1 MPWRFASLL
10 TNLPSAYLG
19 AQLKDGLVVMVIG
32 MLVVFLFLIILIGA
46 TKAMSKIVGKFVKP
60 EEPKKKVAAAP
71 VATVKDDDAKIAAAI
86 AAAVDQTR

>member
-1 MPWRFASLL
+1 MLALL

-32 MLVVFLFLIILIGA
+32 MLVVFLFLVILIGA
-46 TKAMSKIVGKFVKP
+46 TKAMSKIVGKFAKP

>member
-1 MPWRFASLL
+1 MLALL
-10 TNLPSAYLG
+10 TNLPSAYLA

>member
-1 MPWRFASLL
+1 MLALL

-32 MLVVFLFLIILIGA
+32 MLVVFLFLIIVIGA
-46 TKAMSKIVGKFVKP
+46 AKAMSKIVGKFVKP

>member
-1 MPWRFASLL
+1 MLALL

-60 EEPKKKVAAAP
+60 EEPKKMVAAAP

>member
-1 MPWRFASLL
+1 MLALL
-10 TNLPSAYLG
+10 TNLPSAYLA
-19 AQLKDGLVVMVIG
+19 AQLKDGLVVMVLG

-86 AAAVDQTR
+86 AAAVDKTR

>member
-1 MPWRFASLL
+1 MLALL

-32 MLVVFLFLIILIGA
+32 MLVVFLFLVILIVA

-60 EEPKKKVAAAP
+60 EEPKKGGGGSSGYR
-71 VATVKDDDAKIAAAI
+71 
-86 AAAVDQTR
+86 QG

>member
-1 MPWRFASLL
+1 MLALL

-86 AAAVDQTR
+86 AAAVNQTR

>member
-1 MPWRFASLL
+1 MLALL

-86 AAAVDQTR
+86 EIGRAHV

>member
-1 MPWRFASLL
+1 MLALL

-86 AAAVDQTR
+86 AAAVDKTR

>member
-1 MPWRFASLL
+1 MLALL

-60 EEPKKKVAAAP
+60 AEPKKKVAAAP

>member
-1 MPWRFASLL
+1 MLALL

-19 AQLKDGLVVMVIG
+19 AQLKDGLVGMVIG

>member
-1 MPWRFASLL
+1 MLALL

-32 MLVVFLFLIILIGA
+32 MLVVFLFLVILIGA

-71 VATVKDDDAKIAAAI
+71 GATVKDDDAKIAAAI

>member
-1 MPWRFASLL
+1 MLELL

-60 EEPKKKVAAAP
+60 EEPKKKVAAAL

>member
-1 MPWRFASLL
+1 MLALL

-19 AQLKDGLVVMVIG
+19 AQIKDGLVVMVIG
-32 MLVVFLFLIILIGA
+32 MLVVFLFLIILICA

-60 EEPKKKVAAAP
+60 EEPKKNVAAAP

>member
-1 MPWRFASLL
+1 MLALL

-32 MLVVFLFLIILIGA
+32 MLVVFLFLVILIVA

-60 EEPKKKVAAAP
+60 EEPKKNVAAAP

>member
-1 MPWRFASLL
+1 MLALL
-10 TNLPSAYLG
+10 TNLPSAYLS
-19 AQLKDGLVVMVIG
+19 AQLKDGLVVMVLG
-32 MLVVFLFLIILIGA
+32 MLVVFLFLIILIVA
-46 TKAMSKIVGKFVKP
+46 IKAMSKVVGKFVKP

>member
-1 MPWRFASLL
+1 MLALL

-32 MLVVFLFLIILIGA
+32 MLVVFLFLVILIVA

>member
-1 MPWRFASLL
+1 MLALL

-32 MLVVFLFLIILIGA
+32 MLVVFLFLIILIVA
-46 TKAMSKIVGKFVKP
+46 IKAMSKVIGKFVKP

>member
-1 MPWRFASLL
+1 MLALL
-10 TNLPSAYLG
+10 TNLPSAYLA
-19 AQLKDGLVVMVIG
+19 AQLKDGLVVMVLG

-46 TKAMSKIVGKFVKP
+46 IKVMSKVLGKFVKP

>member
-1 MPWRFASLL
+1 MLALL
-10 TNLPSAYLG
+10 TNLPSAYLA
-19 AQLKDGLVVMVIG
+19 AQLKDGLVVMVLG

>member
-1 MPWRFASLL
+1 MLALL
-10 TNLPSAYLG
+10 TNLPSAYLA
-19 AQLKDGLVVMVIG
+19 AQLKDGLVVMVLG

-71 VATVKDDDAKIAAAI
+71 VATVKNDDAKIAAAI

>member
-1 MPWRFASLL
+1 MLALL

-32 MLVVFLFLIILIGA
+32 MLVVFLFLVILIGA